1 MELPLKIYLLQRKEI
16 CTKCYVSIVLFY
28 VQVVLD
34 RRKWTGGETALNQL
48 ANMPIQD
55 DSSQV
60 PLLIHTYMHAV
71 VFT

>member
-1 MELPLKIYLLQRKEI
+1 MLL
-16 CTKCYVSIVLFY
+16 Y

-55 DSSQV
+55 DSCQV
-60 PLLIHTYMHAV
+60 PILIHIFMHAAMFV
-71 VFT
+71 L